1 MSRKQRSRDK
11 SKSRSRSKSKS
22 SSPSSWLALFTSCMG
37 NRAKV
42 QPKQTA
48 GRNIGKDKSLQRL
61 SFSDL
66 SSTGMLSPEDL
77 SISLVGSNLYVFT
90 LAELS
95 AVTRGFSS
103 SNFLGEGGFGPVYK
117 GFVDEKVKPGLKAQ
131 AVAVKLLD
139 LEGSQGHK
147 EWLVSIVMCLQII
160 INNILKLIS

>member
-1 MSRKQRSRDK
+1 MSRKRRSK
-11 SKSRSRSKSKS
+11 SKSKS
-22 SSPSSWLALFTSCMG
+22 SSHSWLNFFTSCMG
-37 NRAKV
+37 SHAKV

-48 GRNIGKDKSLQRL
+48 GRNIAKDKSLQRL

-103 SNFLGEGGFGPVYK
+103 GNFLGEGGFGPVYK

-131 AVAVKLLD
+131 SVAVKLLD

-147 EWLVSIVMCLQII
+147 EWLVSIVMCLII
-160 INNILKLIS
+160 IIKFI